1 MSYHDHARMFTPEPQ
16 RPICYR
22 THRTLM
28 DRVRP
33 ILVGLVALGIVSV
46 LALSCAAVIA
56 RLQATDAQLDA
67 AYLKGL
73 AAGQTMC
80 RSN

>member
-1 MSYHDHARMFTPEPQ
+1 MSYHDHAHMFRPEPQ

-22 THRTLM
+22 THRSLM
-28 DRVRP
+28 DRARP
-33 ILVGLVALGIVSV
+33 ILIGLVVLGFVAV
-46 LALSCAAVIA
+46 LALGCAALIA

-67 AYLKGL
+67 AYLEGL